1 MSYCPL
7 IVLHEKN
14 ENYCIQE
21 NNRPLLFSLLSP
33 SLSANLRLG
42 EFQCFKLFLFKH
54 NCVWVNSR
62 RGETIWKCKRVKIM
76 GGENNPVCSTSFLN
90 RSELRKFISV
100 SYYWLLL
107 QRKLKENSLTISNEQ
122 MQSNFKIIKAKI
134 IKGKLK

>member
-21 NNRPLLFSLLSP
+21 NNRPVLFSLLSP

-62 RGETIWKCKRVKIM
+62 RGETI
-76 GGENNPVCSTSFLN
+76 
-90 RSELRKFISV
+90 
-100 SYYWLLL
+100 
-107 QRKLKENSLTISNEQ
+107 
-122 MQSNFKIIKAKI
+122 
-134 IKGKLK
+134 